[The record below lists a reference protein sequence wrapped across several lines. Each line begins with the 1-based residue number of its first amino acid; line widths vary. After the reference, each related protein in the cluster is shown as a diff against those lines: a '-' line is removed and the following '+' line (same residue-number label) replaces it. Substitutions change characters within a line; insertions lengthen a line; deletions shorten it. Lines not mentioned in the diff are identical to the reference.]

1 MEKLKMFSR
10 QLSLTLA
17 GAFLLVSTAAHA
29 VDVRNEGD
37 KPAEVLL
44 SVWKDNSSTDT
55 IDTLITIAPGESV
68 TGVCEACIVS
78 LGKGDE
84 AESVAAENMD
94 VVVIEKSG
102 LIRLN

>member
-1 MEKLKMFSR
+1 MEIPKMFSR
-10 QLSLTLA
+10 QLSFILA

-37 KPAEVLL
+37 KPAEILL
-44 SVWKDNSSTDT
+44 SVWKDASSTDT
-55 IDTLITIAPGESV
+55 IDTLINLAPGESA
-68 TGVCEACIVS
+68 TGVCDACIVS

-84 AESVAAENMD
+84 ADSVSAEKTD

-102 LIRLN
+102 KIRLN